1 MVEAIPCSRIQIV
14 EAVDDYQAAITLAAK
29 PLLEEGFIETPY
41 IQAMLDALETHGPYI
56 VLADHFALPH
66 ARPSEAVK
74 QTGLSLLLVREAV
87 DVKTNPV
94 HVFIVLAA
102 KDDHA
107 HIKVLGGLAKFLME
121 PQNIQDIIAA
131 STRDDIHTLLK
142 ERWTLT

>member
-1 MVEAIPCSRIQIV
+1 V

-29 PLLEEGFIETPY
+29 PLLEEGFIEAAY
-41 IQAMLDALETHGPYI
+41 IEAMLDALEAYGSYI
-56 VLADHFALPH
+56 VLTDYFALPH
-66 ARPSEAVK
+66 ARPSKAVK

-87 DVKTNPV
+87 DVKTKPV

-102 KDDHA
+102 KDDQA
-107 HIKVLGGLAKFLME
+107 HIQVLGGLAEFLME

-131 STRDDIHTLLK
+131 STRGGVYTLLK